1 MLRKMHDINVKLE
14 LWKHKI
20 EEIERFF
27 VEKNI
32 PHYGEVIKQQII
44 DKIKKDRM
52 DIVTSLM
59 NYDETQLELLNDKI
73 DISIL
78 FYNCVATLGLNLY
91 KEVSIN
97 YTRCH

>member
-1 MLRKMHDINVKLE
+1 MNNINIKLD
-14 LWKHKI
+14 LLKDKI
-20 EEIERFF
+20 EGIERFF

-32 PHYGEVIKQQII
+32 PYYGQVIKLQIR

-73 DISIL
+73 DISII
-78 FYNCVATLGLNLY
+78 FYDCVATLGRNLY
-91 KEVSIN
+91 KEVLN
-97 YTRCH
+97 TNTRCH